1 MRAGGYTVHQALS
14 ADAAAVL
21 KLALA
26 LARRRGHAQL
36 TPLHVAFTLLRSSS
50 SSSSSPSDPPPFA
63 CSGGEPSCCAH
74 GLLRRACVRAHPAV
88 AACAPAAAASHPLR
102 CRALELCFNVAL
114 NRLPA
119 TNAMADCGR
128 ACSPASSLVPPD
140 PTLSN
145 ALEEDVRAILE
156 VMVRKQGARPNPVVV
171 GDSVSVAEASVAEL
185 MRRLETGDVPGELRG
200 AHVLRLHLSRVH
212 LRLMTRADVDAQV
225 AELRRTANSIVVDAK
240 AAGLVIY
247 VGDVRWAPSLEA
259 TWSLQAVVVPAG
271 ADADAGTGL
280 SLGRRAPPAPPPRV
294 AEDDQIA
301 KLGEIPTLDLAL
313 GGDDGGVPA
322 LCAECANGYEKEA
335 SQVRAKADGTTLALT
350 YFPGWPHANEPQTSH
365 KAELMELGRKWGILC
380 QRVHS
385 RSHNDQAFV
394 PSPMPWWCRSSSVS
408 RDGEARTEL
417 NPSSAG
423 LRLSFG
429 TPGDHDR
436 SESVDERGADTTLS
450 LLPPDS
456 AAAATTWQD
465 TRGRWSEGGGG
476 GADGE
481 MMTVNGLDAT
491 VDAVSIRRVWL
502 EQLLLSG
509 DLKRKAEKGWLSGE
523 PKPRRRGGVSLDL
536 NICAAADDDD
546 DGGDSEEEA
555 APSDLT
561 NEGGC
566 DGGGEP
572 GRLDDSLDS
581 HE

>member
-1 MRAGGYTVHQALS
+1 MVAE
-14 ADAAAVL
+14 
-21 KLALA
+21 
-26 LARRRGHAQL
+26 LARLMSELRAASRG
-36 TPLHVAFTLLRSSS
+36 
-50 SSSSSPSDPPPFA
+50 
-63 CSGGEPSCCAH
+63 
-74 GLLRRACVRAHPAV
+74 RAWLV
-88 AACAPAAAASHPLR
+88 AAASYQTYVR
-102 CRALELCFNVAL
+102 C
-114 NRLPA
+114 
-119 TNAMADCGR
+119 
-128 ACSPASSLVPPD
+128 
-140 PTLSN
+140 
-145 ALEEDVRAILE
+145 
-156 VMVRKQGARPNPVVV
+156 QQ
-171 GDSVSVAEASVAEL
+171 
-185 MRRLETGDVPGELRG
+185 RR
-200 AHVLRLHLSRVH
+200 
-212 LRLMTRADVDAQV
+212 
-225 AELRRTANSIVVDAK
+225 RR
-240 AAGLVIY
+240 
-247 VGDVRWAPSLEA
+247 RRAPSLEA

-271 ADADAGTGL
+271 AGADAGTGL
-280 SLGRRAPPAPPPRV
+280 SLGRRAPPAPPPSRV

-322 LCAECANGYEKEA
+322 LCAECADGYEKEA

-365 KAELMELGRKWGILC
+365 KAELMELRRKWGILC

-385 RSHNDQAFV
+385 RSHNDQASV
-394 PSPMPWWCRSSSVS
+394 PSPMPWWCRPSSVS

-509 DLKRKAEKGWLSGE
+509 DLKRKAEKGRLSGE